1 MFGYTLIED
10 SKLEKL
16 NQLSGLIIEQNNE
29 INKYVLKI
37 SKLEAE
43 LLKCKIDLE
52 KYASDC
58 YAGVWCGNCKYCG
71 FSEFTMPFR
80 ETYTYPTNKGTYYC
94 KKHIK
99 KICKEYEE

>member
-1 MFGYTLIED
+1 MFGYTLIKKSEFD
-10 SKLEKL
+10 R
-16 NQLSGLIIEQNNE
+16 
-29 INKYVLKI
+29 INKL
-37 SKLEAE
+37 LEERNDKVEEYAAE
-43 LLKCKIDLE
+43 LIEHRTKLLRCTTELE
-52 KYASDC
+52 KYSSDC
-58 YAGVWCGNCKYCG
+58 YAGVWCGSCKYCG